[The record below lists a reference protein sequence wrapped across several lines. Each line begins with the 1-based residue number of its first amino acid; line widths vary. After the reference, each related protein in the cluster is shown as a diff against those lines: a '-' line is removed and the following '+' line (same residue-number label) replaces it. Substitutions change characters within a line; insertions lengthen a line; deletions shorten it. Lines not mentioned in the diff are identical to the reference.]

1 MPFFCLSSSKWTAMA
16 NNDARSAQHADE
28 TEQSRV
34 SDTLN
39 YKWLVFG
46 LLLSRNTVSEWRVR
60 HAIENCNL
68 WTEHT
73 HIIICDKLPHS
84 MWNEACSDAVTTMS
98 VERER
103 EREKWRLKWCVQRH
117 LPQYRASD
125 TRESFVQIANCA
137 NKAIYLASAFIVLL
151 SLSTDV
157 RIRRKEKNFRRC
169 ESKMNQTWN
178 QKGNM
183 RISCVLLFASTTA
196 MWCGPFSRFCPM
208 PDNSQSA
215 REICK

>member
-1 MPFFCLSSSKWTAMA
+1 MA

-103 EREKWRLKWCVQRH
+103 ES
-117 LPQYRASD
+117 SD
-125 TRESFVQIANCA
+125 AWNGVCNVIFRNTGHRTHVNHSCKLQIVQI
-137 NKAIYLASAFIVLL
+137 KQYI
-151 SLSTDV
+151 
-157 RIRRKEKNFRRC
+157 
-169 ESKMNQTWN
+169 
-178 QKGNM
+178 
-183 RISCVLLFASTTA
+183 
-196 MWCGPFSRFCPM
+196 
-208 PDNSQSA
+208 
-215 REICK
+215 